1 MNRLV
6 SVFVR
11 IPHDMNIPKSILQNN
26 SCLQS
31 KLYYLSDSTNEDTIK
46 EKGWIS
52 TWSSKDE
59 WNKEKIKI
67 SNMKNIEIMYE
78 CKEEDPFLL

>member
-6 SVFVR
+6 NVFVR
-11 IPHDMNIPKSILQNN
+11 LPHNMNIPKSVLQNN
-26 SCLQS
+26 SCLKS
-31 KLYYLSDSTNEDTIK
+31 KLYYLSDAANDSTIK

-59 WNKEKIKI
+59 WNKESNKIPDIKEVE
-67 SNMKNIEIMYE
+67 MMYE
-78 CKEEDPFLL
+78 CKDDTFLL